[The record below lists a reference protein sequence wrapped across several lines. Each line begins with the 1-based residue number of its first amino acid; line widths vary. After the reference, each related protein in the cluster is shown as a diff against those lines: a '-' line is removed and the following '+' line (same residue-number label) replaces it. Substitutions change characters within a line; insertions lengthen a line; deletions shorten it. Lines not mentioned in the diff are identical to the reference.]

1 MSSELALDISLKED
15 SKLAPISKAM
25 KPAKELTARQIENR
39 KNLEEEKIATD
50 KLKNRRNIL
59 LKEIDPLIDAVKSW
73 YANSKRIYCL
83 DNNKILTLI
92 WKWDPESIRNDI
104 FDGDTRIIPSAKE
117 LKKLQEELQAMGDSY
132 LTKKER
138 NAEFKAFKNR
148 VKTSEE
154 IKADKFHAMGN

>member
-1 MSSELALDISLKED
+1 MSFVLAPEVSLK
-15 SKLAPISKAM
+15 AATISKA
-25 KPAKELTARQIENR
+25 KKHAKELTAKQIENR

-50 KLKNRRNIL
+50 ILKTRRAIL
-59 LKEIDPLIDAVKSW
+59 LKEMDPLIDAVKSW

-83 DNNKILTLI
+83 DNNKILTII
-92 WKWDPESIRNDI
+92 WKWEPESIRNDI

-117 LKKLQEELQAMGDSY
+117 LKKLQEEFQAMGDSY

-154 IKADKFHAMGN
+154 IKADLFHAMGN

>member
-1 MSSELALDISLKED
+1 MIS
-15 SKLAPISKAM
+15 SKAK

-50 KLKNRRNIL
+50 LLKNRRNIL
-59 LKEIDPLIDAVKSW
+59 LKEMDPLIDAVKSW

-83 DNNKILTLI
+83 DNNKILTFI

-104 FDGDTRIIPSAKE
+104 FDGDTRIIPNAKE

-154 IKADKFHAMGN
+154 IKGDMFHAMGN